1 MNKERKSVP
10 ARGFLSSRQGP
21 ICIHGGV
28 AIFIFVHPHVDY
40 VAYASQK
47 QNRSWTHDHDIL
59 KKWTKTTFVSV
70 LLKWINMIGILT

>member
-40 VAYASQK
+40 VVYTSQK
-47 QNRSWTHDHDIL
+47 QHCS
-59 KKWTKTTFVSV
+59 
-70 LLKWINMIGILT
+70 